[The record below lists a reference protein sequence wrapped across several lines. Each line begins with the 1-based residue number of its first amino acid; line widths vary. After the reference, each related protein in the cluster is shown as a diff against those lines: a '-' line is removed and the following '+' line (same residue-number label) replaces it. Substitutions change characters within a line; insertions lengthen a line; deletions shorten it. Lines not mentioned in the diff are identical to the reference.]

1 MKLGCSSCIERM
13 HICVLFLSGS
23 VAYIPFCRIFS
34 GGFLKATVKQE
45 FYSTEWLHLGYHDD
59 QQEFRHINMVIDPK
73 VLVGTDDDD
82 GLGVGKIS
90 FGESFS
96 RVGESIFFSRK
107 NWRKLFFT
115 IRLSICL
122 PPCRDHSHLHMFV
135 SSSLAKTIVSC
146 LSSFA
151 RVIVSY
157 ISCSFLLCQNKSFPA
172 AADWRL
178 ILAYFGESMA
188 KVQRMHG

>member
-1 MKLGCSSCIERM
+1 MSVCVFLGSFL
-13 HICVLFLSGS
+13 HI
-23 VAYIPFCRIFS
+23 Y
-34 GGFLKATVKQE
+34 
-45 FYSTEWLHLGYHDD
+45 
-59 QQEFRHINMVIDPK
+59 MVIDPK

-90 FGESFS
+90 FGESFFS
-96 RVGESIFFSRK
+96 SWRKYFFFSRK

-122 PPCRDHSHLHMFV
+122 PPCRNHSHLHMFV

-151 RVIVSY
+151 IVIVSY